1 MIKTELEITNKL
13 GIHARPASLLMKEA
27 KKWNSMITIK
37 VNSKKANLDNILE
50 ILGLGAK
57 RGSMIELIVEGED
70 ELEAYKNIV
79 QLINS
84 GFGE

>member
-1 MIKTELEITNKL
+1 MIKTELEIINKL

-27 KKWNSMITIK
+27 KQWNSQITIT
-37 VNSKKANLDNILE
+37 VNSKKANLNSVLE

-57 RGSMIELIVEGED
+57 KGSTIELTVEGED
-70 ELEAYKNIV
+70 EQEAYYKIV
-79 QLINS
+79 NLISS

>member
-1 MIKTELEITNKL
+1 MIKKELEIINKL

-27 KKWNSMITIK
+27 KQWNSKITLTA
-37 VNSKKANLDNILE
+37 NSKKASLNSVLE

-57 RGSMIELIVEGED
+57 KGSVIELLVDGED
-70 ELEAYKNIV
+70 EQEAYNKIV
-79 QLINS
+79 KLINS